1 MATETLGWKYVCLK
15 HERLQEAGG
24 RSGRFIWARRLNS
37 GSQMWSLRRS
47 SFRTAALISTF
58 QNVWWPML
66 SQTVLPE
73 VATPCTQQ
81 PLHTGPLTCWEH
93 SLLRT
98 KVHLELPQH
107 LPRSLHV
114 CVLVLMSL
122 FCEFSLPVFLH
133 WLPLPKPTNKQQCL
147 KESKYLNIPED
158 SLLSSKNCLSL
169 LHNVTLP

>member
-1 MATETLGWKYVCLK
+1 MATERLGWKYVCLK

-24 RSGRFIWARRLNS
+24 RSGRFMWARRLNS

-47 SFRTAALISTF
+47 SFGTAALISTF

-66 SQTVLPE
+66 SQSVPPE

-93 SLLRT
+93 CLLRT

-122 FCEFSLPVFLH
+122 FCEFSLRFPPVAS
-133 WLPLPKPTNKQQCL
+133 PTQAHKQQCL
-147 KESKYLNIPED
+147 KESKYLNIPEG